1 MVKNLYKWLMP
12 ILTALL
18 LFICIRLVTDV
29 PNQQYYWTGNTPYFM
44 LVEIG
49 SIIVSSYLLITVL
62 YIWLRWNRKQKK
74 GLWVEYG
81 GLFLLTTCW
90 CVGTMLFTW
99 GLNERMFTLQDV
111 AIPEVIAVLF
121 VFLTYTFMRNQAVE
135 KEYAEQRLQ
144 LEKIKNDQL
153 QTELKFLKAQYHP
166 HFLFNVLNT
175 VYFQIDE
182 KNKAPRHTLEILS
195 DLLRYQLYNAGDQVV
210 FQVEIDY
217 LKRYISLCQLRCSER
232 LQLQTSFD
240 EALKEQEISP
250 LLFIPLVE
258 NAFKYVGG
266 DYHIDLN
273 MSWKEGKLIFD
284 MMNSKPLDRVHK
296 PTRQGIGLD
305 NLRRR
310 LVLLYPD
317 KHKLE
322 IKDEPDRFTVK
333 LIIEPDNV

>member
-1 MVKNLYKWLMP
+1 
-12 ILTALL
+12 
-18 LFICIRLVTDV
+18 
-29 PNQQYYWTGNTPYFM
+29 
-44 LVEIG
+44 
-49 SIIVSSYLLITVL
+49 
-62 YIWLRWNRKQKK
+62 
-74 GLWVEYG
+74 
-81 GLFLLTTCW
+81 
-90 CVGTMLFTW
+90 
-99 GLNERMFTLQDV
+99 
-111 AIPEVIAVLF
+111 
-121 VFLTYTFMRNQAVE
+121 MRNQAVE

-182 KNKAPRHTLEILS
+182 QNKAPRHTLEILS
-195 DLLRYQLYNAGDQVV
+195 DLLRYQLYNAGDKVAI
-210 FQVEIDY
+210 QVEIDY

-232 LQLQTSFD
+232 LQLHTSFD
-240 EALKEQEISP
+240 EVLKEQEISP

-266 DYHIDLN
+266 DYHIDLT

-296 PTRQGIGLD
+296 PTRQGIGLE

-310 LVLLYPD
+310 LALLYPD
-317 KHKLE
+317 KHILE
-322 IKDEPDRFTVK
+322 IKDEPDRFIVK
-333 LIIEPDNV
+333 LIIELDSV

>member
-1 MVKNLYKWLMP
+1 MVKNLYRWLMP
-12 ILTALL
+12 MLAALL

-29 PNQQYYWTGNTPYFM
+29 PTQQYYWTGNTPYFM
-44 LVEIG
+44 VVEIG
-49 SIIVSSYLLITVL
+49 TVILSSYLLITIL
-62 YIWLRWNRKQKK
+62 YIWLGWNRKQKK
-74 GLWVEYG
+74 GLWLEYG

-90 CVGTMLFTW
+90 CIGTMFLTW
-99 GLNERMFTLQDV
+99 GLNDRMFTLQDV

-121 VFLTYTFMRNQAVE
+121 IFLIYTFMRNQAVE

-182 KNKAPRHTLEILS
+182 QNKAPRHTLEILS
-195 DLLRYQLYNAGDQVV
+195 DLLRYQLYNAGEKVAIG
-210 FQVEIDY
+210 VEIDY

-266 DYHIDLN
+266 DYRIDLR
-273 MSWKEGKLIFD
+273 MSWKEGKINFD
-284 MMNSKPLDRVHK
+284 MMNSKPLDRVQK
-296 PTRQGIGLD
+296 PSRRGIGLE

-310 LVLLYPD
+310 LALLYPD
-317 KHKLE
+317 KHTLE
-322 IKDEPDRFTVK
+322 IKEGPDRFTVK
-333 LIIEPDNV
+333 LIIEPDSV